1 MKPFAF
7 QLSNLLLI
15 NREWGNNYYSM
26 EANLVLQE
34 NGELMLLHAH
44 SKITGIIFFK
54 LINFLERFV
63 FK

>member
-34 NGELMLLHAH
+34 DGELMLLHAH